1 MWHLQQSMAPTYIT
15 LFGSGKSTP
24 YLIDYLLDQAPVHG
38 FTLRVIDRAWGFV
51 SPNWRDSPYCEL
63 IELEIDQAEA
73 RSNYIATSKVVVSML
88 PAHMHGVIAED
99 CLTHKVPLATASY
112 VSDQIRAMEPKL
124 REAGITFLFEMG
136 LDPGLDHLSAMELI
150 DDIRARGGVIKL
162 FESFAGGL
170 VAPESDDN
178 PWRYKFSWN
187 PRNVVL
193 AGQGGAAKFLQEGT
207 FKYIPYHKLFR
218 RIEFMEIEGFGKFE
232 AYPNRDSLSYQKA
245 YGLENV
251 LTLFRGT
258 MRRVGFSK
266 AWNHLVQLGMTDDSY
281 AIEHSQGMSYRAFTN
296 LFLPYSAT
304 DRVELKLRHYLN
316 IAQDDPGWEMLS
328 WLGLFS
334 ETLTIERAH
343 ATPAQALQEILE
355 KSWTMGP
362 EDKDMIVMYHKIGYE
377 LNGVMEQIDAYMVAI
392 GQDRHYTAMAQTVGL
407 PLAIGA
413 MQLFMGTFDQPG
425 IHLPLSKDLYQ
436 PVLKTLQEQGI
447 VFHHKKTEYR
457 GYNPNAFTV
466 DV

>member
-1 MWHLQQSMAPTYIT
+1 
-15 LFGSGKSTP
+15 
-24 YLIDYLLDQAPVHG
+24 
-38 FTLRVIDRAWGFV
+38 
-51 SPNWRDSPYCEL
+51 
-63 IELEIDQAEA
+63 
-73 RSNYIATSKVVVSML
+73 
-88 PAHMHGVIAED
+88 
-99 CLTHKVPLATASY
+99 
-112 VSDQIRAMEPKL
+112 
-124 REAGITFLFEMG
+124 
-136 LDPGLDHLSAMELI
+136 
-150 DDIRARGGVIKL
+150 
-162 FESFAGGL
+162 
-170 VAPESDDN
+170 
-178 PWRYKFSWN
+178 
-187 PRNVVL
+187 
-193 AGQGGAAKFLQEGT
+193 
-207 FKYIPYHKLFR
+207 
-218 RIEFMEIEGFGKFE
+218 
-232 AYPNRDSLSYQKA
+232 
-245 YGLENV
+245 
-251 LTLFRGT
+251 
-258 MRRVGFSK
+258 
-266 AWNHLVQLGMTDDSY
+266 
-281 AIEHSQGMSYRAFTN
+281 
-296 LFLPYSAT
+296 
-304 DRVELKLRHYLN
+304 
-316 IAQDDPGWEMLS
+316 MLS

-457 GYNPNAFTV
+457 GYNPNSFTV

>member
-1 MWHLQQSMAPTYIT
+1 MFGDYIT

-24 YLIDYLLDQAPVHG
+24 YLIDYLLGQAPLHK
-38 FTLRVIDRAWGFV
+38 FTLRIIDRDWGFV
-51 SPNWRDSPYCEL
+51 SPHWSNHPHCEL
-63 IELEIDQAEA
+63 ITLEIDQEQE
-73 RSNYIATSKVVVSML
+73 RKDYISTSKVVVSML
-88 PAHMHGVIAED
+88 PAHMHGIIAAD
-99 CLTHKVPLATASY
+99 CLMYRVPLATASY
-112 VSDQIRAMEPKL
+112 VSENIRAMESKL
-124 REAGITFLFEMG
+124 KEAGVTFLFEMG
-136 LDPGLDHLSAMELI
+136 LDPGLDHMSAMELI
-150 DDIRARGGVIKL
+150 DDIRAKGGAVKL

-178 PWRYKFSWN
+178 PWKYKFSWN

-207 FKYIPYHKLFR
+207 YKYIPYHKLFR
-218 RIEFMEIEGFGKFE
+218 RIEFMEIEGYGKFE
-232 AYPNRDSLSYQKA
+232 AYPNRDSLAYQKA
-245 YGLENV
+245 YGLDDA

-258 MRRVGFSK
+258 IRRVGFSK

-281 AIEHSQGMSYRAFTN
+281 SIEHSGGMSYRAFTN

-334 ETLTIERAH
+334 ETHKIERAH

-377 LNGVMEQIDAYMVAI
+377 LDGEMKQIDAYMVST
-392 GQDRHYTAMAQTVGL
+392 GEDRHYTAMAKTVGL

-413 MQLFMGTFDQPG
+413 MQLYLGRFKQPG
-425 IHLPLSKDLYQ
+425 IHLPLTADLYR
-436 PVLKTLQEQGI
+436 PVLKTLQETGI
-447 VFHHKKTEYR
+447 VFHHKETAYR
-457 GYNPNAFTV
+457 GYNPGAFAV
-466 DV
+466 DA